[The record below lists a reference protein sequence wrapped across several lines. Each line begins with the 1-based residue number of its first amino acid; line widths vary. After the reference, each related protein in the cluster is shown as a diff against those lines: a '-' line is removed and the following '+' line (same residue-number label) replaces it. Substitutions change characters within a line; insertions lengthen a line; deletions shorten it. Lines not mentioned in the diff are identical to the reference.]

1 LAERRC
7 AVCNAIFRASPSDK
21 TVTCSKACSS
31 AHRSRKHIGK
41 RNIWSD
47 TSLARDAAA
56 RTGNLTIGTPAAKRS
71 PIAGPFETN
80 INAKHWTVI
89 APDGAEHHVRN
100 LRLWCERHADLFAPS
115 MAQCLCRHASGR
127 SMARRQAAT
136 SGQPVVRMDAQRRAL
151 NETLIF
157 WHSLDRTVPLRL
169 VS

>member
-1 LAERRC
+1 
-7 AVCNAIFRASPSDK
+7 
-21 TVTCSKACSS
+21 VTCSKACSS

-100 LRLWCERHADLFAPS
+100 LRLWCERHADLFAPHPWRNAYAG
-115 MAQCLCRHASGR
+115 MRQVAAWLAGKR
-127 SMARRQAAT
+127 RRQVSQWRGWTLKDAPRPTRET
-136 SGQPVVRMDAQRRAL
+136 SL
-151 NETLIF
+151 N
-157 WHSLDRTVPLRL
+157 
-169 VS
+169 